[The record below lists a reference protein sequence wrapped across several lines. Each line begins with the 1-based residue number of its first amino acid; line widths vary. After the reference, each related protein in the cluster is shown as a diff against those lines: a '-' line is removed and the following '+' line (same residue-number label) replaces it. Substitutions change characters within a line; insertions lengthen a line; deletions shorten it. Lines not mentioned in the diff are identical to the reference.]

1 MENYKRPNRLH
12 DIIALIQLL
21 SNCEKTNR
29 SLKGI
34 QAEGNP
40 TPLSAPGWEYILQEH
55 PEFFRYNPHSSS
67 KFNVSLLFRHQKQK
81 RNPNSDARLTLEEQE
96 LLIRTATDLWERQ
109 QKGGTTPEPV
119 AVVEEKQNQYLSWIN
134 DISKG
139 RLEQTIGAIQ
149 QYLLDKNDKDHG
161 IIMTNLSARWNSLK
175 REKLKG
181 SISEADAQL
190 SENQIINAL
199 VEVVYELKE
208 NG

>member
-1 MENYKRPNRLH
+1 MENYKKPNRLQ
-12 DIIALIQLL
+12 DIIALIQVL
-21 SNCEKTNR
+21 SNCEKTFR
-29 SLKGI
+29 SISGLKK
-34 QAEGNP
+34 ELS
-40 TPLSAPGWEYILQEH
+40 TPSLSADDWLTVISEH
-55 PEFFRYNPHSSS
+55 PEFFRYNPKSSAR
-67 KFNVSLLFRHQKQK
+67 FNISLLFRHQKHQ
-81 RNPNSDARLTLEEQE
+81 RNPSANLRLSLEEQE

-109 QKGGTTPEPV
+109 QKGGTTPKPV
-119 AVVEEKQNQYLSWIN
+119 PVVEEKQSLYLGWIN

-190 SENQIINAL
+190 TENQLINSL

-208 NG
+208 ND

>member
-12 DIIALIQLL
+12 DITALIQLL

-55 PEFFRYNPHSSS
+55 PEFFRY
-67 KFNVSLLFRHQKQK
+67 LFRHQKQK
-81 RNPNSDARLTLEEQE
+81 RNLNADARLTLEEQE

-109 QKGGTTPEPV
+109 QKGGTSPDPV
-119 AVVEEKQNQYLSWIN
+119 PVVKEKQSQHLGWIN

-139 RLEQTIGAIQ
+139 KIEQTISTIQ

-190 SENQIINAL
+190 TENQLINSL

-208 NG
+208 ND